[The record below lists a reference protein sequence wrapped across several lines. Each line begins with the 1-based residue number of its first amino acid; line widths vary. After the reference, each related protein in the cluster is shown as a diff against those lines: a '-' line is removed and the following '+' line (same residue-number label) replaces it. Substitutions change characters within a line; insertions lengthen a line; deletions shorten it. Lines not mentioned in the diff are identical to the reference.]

1 MLQRSLTALVGIPVL
16 VGAIW
21 LGAPWLTVLVLAA
34 GVAGI
39 WELYR
44 MTPAN
49 VGPLPVVLGA
59 GWVVALL
66 SGAQAASGR
75 DNFLIISGGVIAAG
89 SFASLLWFIAFY
101 NSGGNRSDGDRSDG
115 YRGFGSFL
123 AGFCYLM
130 GGPLYVGFLLA
141 HALMLRE
148 ITEAG
153 VVSFG
158 PTGLEIEAAVDL
170 GRNWLLFALLVTFA
184 TDTGAYVVGR
194 AVGRRPMAPRVSPNK
209 TWEGS
214 LGGFASAVAAALALG
229 VVFDLG
235 IAAWQQA
242 VIGGVVGVVAQWGDL
257 LESKLKRVAEVKDSG
272 SIIPGHGGLLDRLD
286 SMLLALP
293 AVYYLL
299 VTVFVP

>member
-16 VGAIW
+16 AGAVW
-21 LGAPWLTVLVLAA
+21 LGGPWLIALILVA

-59 GWVVALL
+59 AWVVALL
-66 SGAQAASGR
+66 SGAQAASGW
-75 DNFLIISGGVIAAG
+75 DNFLIISAGVIAAG

-101 NSGGNRSDGDRSDG
+101 RSQADGR
-115 YRGFGSFL
+115 FGSYL
-123 AGFCYLM
+123 AGFIYLT
-130 GGPLYVGFLLA
+130 GGPVYVGFLLG
-141 HALMLRE
+141 HALMIRE
-148 ITEAG
+148 ITGSGTVSIGTANG
-153 VVSFG
+153 V
-158 PTGLEIEAAVDL
+158 VDL
-170 GRNWLLFALLVTFA
+170 GRDWLLFAILITFA
-184 TDTGAYVVGR
+184 TDTGAYLVGR
-194 AVGRRPMAPRVSPNK
+194 AVGSRRMAPGISPNK

-214 LGGFASAVAAALALG
+214 LGGFAAAMAAALALG
-229 VVFDLG
+229 AVFDLG

-242 VIGGVVGVVAQWGDL
+242 VIGGVVGIVSQWGDL
-257 LESKLKRVAEVKDSG
+257 IESKLKRIADVKDAG

>member
-16 VGAIW
+16 LGAIW
-21 LGAPWLTVLVLAA
+21 LGAPWLTVLVLAT
-34 GVAGI
+34 GLVGI
-39 WELYR
+39 WEFYR

-59 GWVVALL
+59 AWVAALL
-66 SGAQAASGR
+66 LGAQAASSR
-75 DNFLIISGGVIAAG
+75 DNFLIISGGVMAAG
-89 SFASLLWFIAFY
+89 SFAALLWFIAFY
-101 NSGGNRSDGDRSDG
+101 
-115 YRGFGSFL
+115 RGGSFPF
-123 AGFCYLM
+123 GFCYLF

-148 ITEAG
+148 ITG
-153 VVSFG
+153 SG
-158 PTGLEIEAAVDL
+158 TGEAVDL
-170 GRNWLLFALLVTFA
+170 GRGWLMFAILVTFA
-184 TDTGAYVVGR
+184 VDTGAYLVGR
-194 AVGRRPMAPRVSPNK
+194 AVGARPMAPSISPNK

-214 LGGFASAVAAALALG
+214 LGGFVSAVVAALALG
-229 VVFDLG
+229 LVFDLG
-235 IAAWQQA
+235 IPVWQQA

-257 LESKLKRVAEVKDSG
+257 MESKLKRIAEVKDAG